1 MNRNYLA
8 AVLCVLALAGC
19 AATNRYALSKDS
31 AGRLVR
37 LDTQTGEVTLIEG
50 EQLTPIKGAAA
61 TVAQTGPQVE
71 LPEGGKSWPTLAVPQ
86 LGDTDAA
93 LTTDWRDGK
102 LHYVLELF
110 PLSKRLRLAH
120 SGYYSNASFTM
131 TVSDKN
137 GKQIARTDLPTGRLA
152 RVTSNARN
160 MEELSAEGDIPMSKE
175 DYDSVAGW
183 ELLWNP

>member
-50 EQLTPIKGAAA
+50 ERLTPIQGAAA
-61 TVAQTGPQVE
+61 AVEQTGPQVV
-71 LPEGGKSWPTLAVPQ
+71 LPEGGKSWPTLALPQ
-86 LGDTDAA
+86 LGDTRAA
-93 LTTDWRDGK
+93 LTSDWRDGK
-102 LHYVLELF
+102 LHYVLELY
-110 PLSKRLRLAH
+110 PLTKRLNLAH
-120 SGYYSNASFTM
+120 SGYYSNASFSMTM
-131 TVSDKN
+131 SDTN

-152 RVTSNARN
+152 RVISNTRN

-175 DYDSVAGW
+175 SYDGIAGW
-183 ELLWNP
+183 GLLWNP